1 MLWGSSFM
9 RVLILGSGNVGT
21 LVAYDLSRDFEVWVI
36 DKDETR
42 LKRVEEVAKVLKLD
56 LSRTEILSDVFE
68 GFEVIVNT
76 LPGFLGFRILKKAI
90 ESGRDLVDVSFMPE
104 DPLVLSNEAMRRE
117 VRVVVDAG
125 FAPGLS
131 NVLIGHIYGKLGTLD
146 EGIINVGGLPKEP
159 RPPLYHQVLFSPQD
173 LIDEYL
179 RPARC
184 IIDGKPTVRDPLEV
198 IEEIR
203 IKNFK
208 FERFPTDGLRTLL
221 TTIKARNLV
230 EYTLR
235 WPGHLARMKF
245 LKELGFFRSEFIEST
260 MKLIIP
266 AMTYDAPDFSV
277 MEVYGKS
284 NEKEIRFFMYDEYSE
299 GFSSMSRV
307 TGYMTALITR
317 LILKNY
323 VEPGISPPEYLG
335 MNDKTFRFIVDEVT
349 KKNIVL
355 ETY

>member
-1 MLWGSSFM
+1 MK
-9 RVLILGSGNVGT
+9 VLILGSGNVGA
-21 LVAYDLSRDFEVWVI
+21 LVAYDLSRDFDVWVV
-36 DKDETR
+36 DRDETKLR
-42 LKRVEEVAKVLKLD
+42 KVEKIAKVLKQDLTKVEVLD
-56 LSRTEILSDVFE
+56 DIFR
-68 GFEVIVNT
+68 GFDVIVNA
-76 LPGFLGFRILKKAI
+76 LPGFLGFRVLKKALVLR
-90 ESGRDLVDVSFMPE
+90 RDLVDVSFMPE
-104 DPLVLSNEAMRRE
+104 DPLTLNDEAKRQE

-131 NVLIGHIYGKLGTLD
+131 NVLIGHIHSELGVLD

-184 IIDGKPTVRDPLEV
+184 IVDGKLVMKDPLEV
-198 IEEIR
+198 IEEVRIR
-203 IKNFK
+203 NFT

-221 TTIKARNLV
+221 TTIKARNLI

-235 WPGHLARMKF
+235 WPGHLTRMKI
-245 LKELGFFRSEFIEST
+245 LKELGFFRNEFMEST

-266 AMTYDAPDFSV
+266 AMSYDAPDFSV

-284 NEKEIRFFMYDEYSE
+284 SDKEMRFFMYDEYRE

-317 LILKNY
+317 LVLKNY
-323 VEPGISPPEYLG
+323 VDPGINPPEYLG
-335 MNDKTFRFIVDEVT
+335 MNYKTFRFIVDEIV
-349 KKNIVL
+349 KRNIIL
-355 ETY
+355 ETHQSI